1 VTPAALPIEQADF
14 RTLRS
19 TLGCFATGVTIV
31 TAVSPDGTRAG
42 VTANSFTS
50 VSLDPPLVSV
60 NLGRKLHSLPVFRA
74 ARSFAINVLSER
86 QLDLAR
92 IFASP
97 RADKWHGIEVVQGL
111 SGCPLIG
118 GAAGVF
124 ECEKHA
130 AYDGGDHEIF
140 VGRVYRAHAAAELRP
155 LIFHGG
161 EFTTLAQSLAM
172 KINMLPT

>member
-1 VTPAALPIEQADF
+1 VRPAAGPIDQADF
-14 RTLRS
+14 RRLRS

-31 TAVSPDGTRAG
+31 TAVGPDGTRAG

-60 NLGRKLHSLPVFRA
+60 NLGRKLHSLPIFRA
-74 ARSFAINVLSER
+74 AHSFAINVLSER

-92 IFASP
+92 IFATP
-97 RADKWHGIEVVQGL
+97 CADKWHGIDVVHGL

-140 VGRVYRAHAAAELRP
+140 LGRIYRAHAAAELRP
-155 LIFHGG
+155 LIFYGG
-161 EFTTLAQSLAM
+161 EFTTLAQNLGTKLNALSA
-172 KINMLPT
+172 